1 MEERTDSWHHLQ
13 DHSTPPPREVFEN
26 LRELLDS
33 AALANAAATNPTAE
47 TAPAFR
53 RLADHSIPPPAHLRS
68 AIMDAVIP
76 AANGRSKKWLPYAA
90 AAACVLLL
98 AIGFIRYKNVRGN
111 KPGVAQNRAYLPPV
125 VTPSAL
131 SSGSLPA
138 TASATSVVKDS
149 VRTAPIRLSTAT
161 LTLDG
166 DRFALADNS
175 PLMTFTSY
183 RYPNLVKDI
192 DNDTKN
198 ETALRI
204 HLDQYTDITLSP
216 AMTAALHDLYDTRKD
231 GSLSSKARKTRERL
245 EKWNAEDK
253 KEFDPHNAA
262 NPLDAVDLAE
272 FLFPPLFS
280 FGHHPGSIPTA
291 AAAQS
296 QATHASDIQSQ
307 ATQGSATP
315 DSATRSSLNDNS
327 PLTISYTLALIT
339 KKTNTGIGETYN
351 GGMQT
356 LFMQNGYSRLRFA
369 SLMRIQSEII
379 TPGAPTV
386 TILAESVKPRREV
399 DLTPGQWSAYTGKY
413 AAATYS
419 LVDDSVVILRHH
431 CKKALIGLRDGRRI
445 TAWYTPDIHSPAQAR
460 LEPGFA
466 GIPGL
471 VLRYEYTCRRKT
483 VRYTATE
490 LSRRPID
497 PSVFAIP

>member
-47 TAPAFR
+47 TAPAFL

-149 VRTAPIRLSTAT
+149 VRTAPIRLSPAT

-253 KEFDPHNAA
+253 KEFDPHNSA

-272 FLFPPLFS
+272 FLFPPFFS
-280 FGHHPGSIPTA
+280 FGHHPGHILPA
-291 AAAQS
+291 APP
-296 QATHASDIQSQ
+296 
-307 ATQGSATP
+307 QGPATP
-315 DSATRSSLNDNS
+315 DSTAGSSPTDNS
-327 PLTISYTLALIT
+327 PLTISYILTLVT
-339 KKTNTGIGETYN
+339 KKANTGIGEAYN
-351 GGMQT
+351 GGIQT
-356 LFMQNGYSRLRFA
+356 LFTQNGYSRLRFA

-386 TILAESVKPRREV
+386 AILAESVKPRREI

-419 LVDDSVVILRHH
+419 LVDDSVVILGHH

-445 TAWYTPDIHSPAQAR
+445 TAWYTPVIHSPAQAR